1 MAFGPP
7 AMWSLILAG
16 FLVTGCTAPPAS
28 DSGDGT
34 LATDQSAFLDTL
46 SRRSFDYFWELT
58 DPNTGLTP
66 DRAPTQSFSSIAAIG
81 FALTAYP
88 VGVEHRWITRDA
100 ARQRVLTTL
109 RFLWHLPQGDAPSG
123 MGGYHGFFYHFLNP
137 GSGTR
142 FQQVELSTIDTSL
155 LLLGALFCGQYF
167 TGSDPGEVEIRALA
181 DSLYR
186 RVDWTWIQPRPPLV
200 SMGWTPEEGFHSYD
214 WKGYDEA
221 MLLYV
226 LALGSPTH
234 PIDAAAWPAWTASSK
249 CGTFEGREQVGFA
262 PLFGHQYSQ
271 VWIDFRGIEDAYM
284 RAHGLDYFEN
294 SRRATLSQR
303 DYAIANPMHW
313 KGYDSLSWG
322 LSASDGPAD
331 MTLDFN
337 GQPRRFQTYSARGAS
352 HTEVRDDGTI
362 TPHAAGGSIAFAPE
376 VVVPTLMAIRSRLGD
391 NIFSRYGFLDAYNES
406 FTFDGAAQQGRIV
419 PGQGWFDTDYIGIDV
434 GPTLLMTENLRTG
447 LIWKLMRNEPSIRR
461 GLLRAGFTGGWLG
474 TRSQ

>member
-1 MAFGPP
+1 MALRFP
-7 AMWSLILAG
+7 ALALAAASLLACG
-16 FLVTGCTAPPAS
+16 APP
-28 DSGDGT
+28 
-34 LATDQSAFLDTL
+34 LADNGATGALTPAQDAFLDTL

-100 ARQRVLTTL
+100 ARERVLTTL

-123 MGGYHGFFYHFLNP
+123 VGGFHGFFYHFLNP

-142 FQQVELSTIDTSL
+142 FQQVELSTIDTSIL
-155 LLLGALFCGQYF
+155 MLGALFSGQYF

-200 SMGWTPEEGFHSYD
+200 SMGWTPEEGFHTYD

-234 PIDAAAWPAWTASSK
+234 PIDAAAWPAWTASYK
-249 CGTFEGREQVGFA
+249 WGTFEGREQVGFA

-271 VWIDFRGIEDAYM
+271 AWIDFRGIQDAYM

-331 MTLDFN
+331 VTLDFN

-362 TPHAAGGSIAFAPE
+362 APHAAAGSIAFAPE

-406 FTFDGAAQQGRIV
+406 FTFGGAAQQGRIV

-447 LIWKLMRNEPSIRR
+447 LIWKLMRKEPSIRR
-461 GLLRAGFTGGWLG
+461 GLLRAGFSGGWLG
-474 TRSQ
+474 TGSQ